1 MARFSKALAV
11 PLAAALMVAGCAT
24 TPTAEVTRFHLNQP
38 IPKDTLTVVPATGID
53 PASLEFRSYAEDVS
67 RQFAALGFPPAPV
80 PAKSAYVVTINAT
93 QSSGVAPPTSSPVSI
108 GFGGATG
115 GSGFGMGGGVSVPV
129 GGSGAKMI
137 NNNQVALQ
145 MKRRS
150 DNSIVWEG
158 RAVAAGAV
166 QCRQRLAGRFGAA
179 ADQPVAEGLPRPF
192 GPDRHRQAAGRHTD
206 DPHRFGL

>member
-1 MARFSKALAV
+1 MSRFSQAMLV
-11 PLAAALMVAGCAT
+11 PLAAAMMVAGCAT
-24 TPTAEVTRFHLNQP
+24 TPTAEVTRFHLGQP
-38 IPKDTLTVVPATGID
+38 IPKDTLTVIPAAGID
-53 PASLEFRSYAEDVS
+53 PNSLEFRSYANDVAQ
-67 RQFAALGFPPAPV
+67 QFAALGFPAAPV
-80 PAKSAYVVTINAT
+80 PAKSAYVVTINAS

-129 GGSGAKMI
+129 GGSGAKMV

-158 RAVAAGAV
+158 RAAQQVPSNAANAS
-166 QCRQRLAGRFGAA
+166 LAASVPLLTSLLLKDFPGISG
-179 ADQPVAEGLPRPF
+179 QTITVKLPQ
-192 GPDRHRQAAGRHTD
+192 GK
-206 DPHRFGL
+206 

>member
-1 MARFSKALAV
+1 MSRFSKAMLV
-11 PLAAALMVAGCAT
+11 PLAAAMMVAGCTT
-24 TPTAEVTRFHLNQP
+24 TPTAQVTRFHLNQP

-53 PASLEFRSYAEDVS
+53 PNSLEFRSYAEDVS

-80 PAKSAYVVTINAT
+80 PGKSAYVVTINAA

-129 GGSGAKMI
+129 GGSGAQVV

-158 RAVAAGAV
+158 RASQQVPANSANASLAASV
-166 QCRQRLAGRFGAA
+166 PLLTSLLLKDF
-179 ADQPVAEGLPRPF
+179 PGLSGQTLTVKLPN
-192 GPDRHRQAAGRHTD
+192 TK
-206 DPHRFGL
+206 

>member
-1 MARFSKALAV
+1 MARFSKALAAPIV
-11 PLAAALMVAGCAT
+11 AALMAAGCTT

-38 IPKDTLTVVPATGID
+38 IPKDTLVVVPAAGID
-53 PASLEFRSYAEDVS
+53 PNSLEFRSYAEDVS
-67 RQFAALGFPPAPV
+67 RQFAALGFGPALAPN
-80 PAKSAYVVTINAT
+80 KSAYIVTINAS

-129 GGSGAKMI
+129 GGSGAKMV

-150 DNSIVWEG
+150 DNSVVWEG
-158 RAVAAGAV
+158 RAAQQVPSNAANASLAASVPLLTSLMLKDFPGPSGQTV
-166 QCRQRLAGRFGAA
+166 TVKLPAGR
-179 ADQPVAEGLPRPF
+179 
-192 GPDRHRQAAGRHTD
+192 
-206 DPHRFGL
+206 